1 MDASDEQL
9 VKELKGML
17 GMTGYRTALD
27 DDDAKK
33 DESSEDE
40 GFGDF
45 FAAMS
50 AFRAARASGDKAAEA
65 EAEEHLREVVRA
77 ELTH

>member
-9 VKELKGML
+9 VKELKGLL
-17 GMTGYRTALD
+17 GLTGFRSALD
-27 DDDAKK
+27 DEAK
-33 DESSEDE
+33 DEESSEEE

-45 FAAMS
+45 FAAMN

-65 EAEEHLREVVRA
+65 EAEEHLREVVRG
-77 ELTH
+77 ELMR